1 MSEVYNLNSQSII
14 NDFENIMYIS
24 HTYDNALNYFVNM
37 DFNFLSDNTN
47 YIYLPVYQ
55 SYSNFP
61 FLFSERFFYLL
72 SNDKEKLYKDVYI
85 KTISLI
91 FLGNLEDK
99 IKFLFDYL
107 TLENE
112 NINKKDIQ
120 IFFNNIILDLS
131 SNFEKY
137 EDDLNNY
144 INYIFTL
151 TKSKDKMNYEEF
163 KNILSNHDSGIY
175 YIFYLYFSYYQK
187 VNIEILNIHHQQKV
201 V

>member
-24 HTYDNALNYFVNM
+24 HTYDNALNSFVNM

-61 FLFSERFFYLL
+61 FLFSKRFFYLL

-175 YIFYLYFSYYQK
+175 YIFYLYFSYYK
-187 VNIEILNIHHQQKV
+187 TFNLDILNFIK
-201 V
+201 